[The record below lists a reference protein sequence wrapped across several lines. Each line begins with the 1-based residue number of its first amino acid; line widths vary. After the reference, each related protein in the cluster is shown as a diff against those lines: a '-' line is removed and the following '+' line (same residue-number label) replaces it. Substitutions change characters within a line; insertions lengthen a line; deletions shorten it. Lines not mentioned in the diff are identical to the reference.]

1 MAACALL
8 AYTACRHADGGIIMD
23 VGFIGLGQMG
33 RAMATNLLKAGHRVV
48 AYNRS
53 RDKARPLEEAGAK
66 IVDRPADAAHGD
78 ALITMLADDNAVEAV
93 LFGDGGAVHALGQN
107 TNCLSIGTNTLR
119 PSERLTPP

>member
-1 MAACALL
+1 MAPCALL

-78 ALITMLADDNAVEAV
+78 ALITMLADDNAVEAE
-93 LFGDGGAVHALGQN
+93 LFGHAGGFQSLRVHQLGL
-107 TNCLSIGTNTLR
+107 TMGPLR
-119 PSERLTPP
+119 GAPSQSMTG